1 MLAKTVTILL
11 TLCLASEPPG
21 FTGVAEPGY
30 GRATPVVFCFF
41 LGFLDFWGRSLVSL
55 LAALDRGWLASRTM
69 VPEWPCRRLM
79 VIRIHSVRVAG
90 KNRVKVA
97 RMQRTW
103 LPSDASQRF
112 LRTEE
117 ATGSP
122 PARRGGRRR
131 RDDEDEDDEGRGSSG
146 PPPVWAVRL

>member
-1 MLAKTVTILL
+1 MRM
-11 TLCLASEPPG
+11 P
-21 FTGVAEPGY
+21 
-30 GRATPVVFCFF
+30 
-41 LGFLDFWGRSLVSL
+41 
-55 LAALDRGWLASRTM
+55 
-69 VPEWPCRRLM
+69 
-79 VIRIHSVRVAG
+79 G